1 MTGAFGDVSRKYLLR
16 AVDLSGWV
24 TPVTAALP
32 EQIAAL
38 IVDQIQFGEIKPGE
52 PIREQQL
59 ADRFGVS
66 RGPVRSALRLL
77 VRDRLVVLNDNRGAT
92 VRSLSDEDTIAIF
105 HIRAEVSGMILRLA
119 AAAEQ
124 KDPTALDAVRQGV
137 ELLIEIADSGEEQ
150 IGSYISVR
158 RGVSILL
165 SKLGGNA
172 YLAKISA
179 QLEHEIAVLW
189 AAILNPDRR
198 KRTARLWWEIY
209 RTVRDGL
216 PDEADTRGRNLVLG
230 GLDEVLR
237 NART

>member
-137 ELLIEIADSGEEQ
+137 ELLIEIADSGE
-150 IGSYISVR
+150 
-158 RGVSILL
+158 
-165 SKLGGNA
+165 
-172 YLAKISA
+172 
-179 QLEHEIAVLW
+179 
-189 AAILNPDRR
+189 DRR
-198 KRTARLWWEIY
+198 ALQTHERRQLHQ
-209 RTVRDGL
+209 RPPR
-216 PDEADTRGRNLVLG
+216 
-230 GLDEVLR
+230 GLDPSFEVGRQRLSGEDFR
-237 NART
+237 ATGTRDRCALGSHPEP